1 MTYVPHCPGSE
12 HSVCIN
18 GVLYYKATPNMS
30 SSSDDIMITCFDV
43 RSEKFMSFIKVTET
57 FSGKATLINYKG
69 TLASLAPKGS

>member
-1 MTYVPHCPGSE
+1 
-12 HSVCIN
+12 
-18 GVLYYKATPNMS
+18 MS
-30 SSSDDIMITCFDV
+30 SSSDDVMITCFDV